1 MSRDEWG
8 RRYDIMGVMREEM
21 ERLLNH
27 ITSTKPPTVRF
38 STRSWEPAI
47 DVYETPSAIVL
58 KIELAGIKQEDIELM
73 VDRQSL
79 LIRGE
84 RVDPPSEKRRVYH
97 QMEIFCGPF
106 QRQVDLPAAVDSD
119 KAEASYSDG
128 MLKVTLPKLTP
139 SDTQRVNIS
148 SI

>member
-1 MSRDEWG
+1 MSSDEWG

-21 ERLLNH
+21 ERLLSH
-27 ITSTKPPTVRF
+27 IAATKPPTVRF
-38 STRSWEPAI
+38 ATCTWEPAI
-47 DVYETPSAIVL
+47 DVYETPTVIIL
-58 KIELAGIKQEDIELM
+58 HIELAGIRREDVELII
-73 VDRQSL
+73 DRNTL

-84 RVDPPSEKRRVYH
+84 RVEPPSEKGRLFH

-106 QRQVDLPAAVDSD
+106 QRQVVLPAAVDSD
-119 KAEASYSDG
+119 QAEASYSDG